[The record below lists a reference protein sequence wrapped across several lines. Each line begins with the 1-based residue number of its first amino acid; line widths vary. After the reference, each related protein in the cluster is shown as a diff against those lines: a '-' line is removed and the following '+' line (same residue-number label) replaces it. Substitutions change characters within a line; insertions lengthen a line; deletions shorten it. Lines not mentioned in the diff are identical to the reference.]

1 METIE
6 NGHTMYE
13 MKCPVRLGNLP
24 ESKPAGGA
32 HASKQASKAGH
43 KEGETRYGAEK
54 PLSRT
59 PVATRRSCAWYP
71 PPRQRASRRT
81 VPAARP
87 LQSGLVQVPGQK
99 RGGPVGRPS
108 SQTRGWLAAEAGS
121 TSSQTENATTEPKW
135 LAILSALYSIAH
147 GLL

>member
-71 PPRQRASRRT
+71 PPSAKGLTSHGSCGST
-81 VPAARP
+81 VAVRI
-87 LQSGLVQVPGQK
+87 SPGPGTEK
-99 RGGPVGRPS
+99 GGPSRPAFQPDQGVVGGRS
-108 SQTRGWLAAEAGS
+108 RIDIKSD
-121 TSSQTENATTEPKW
+121 
-135 LAILSALYSIAH
+135 
-147 GLL
+147 